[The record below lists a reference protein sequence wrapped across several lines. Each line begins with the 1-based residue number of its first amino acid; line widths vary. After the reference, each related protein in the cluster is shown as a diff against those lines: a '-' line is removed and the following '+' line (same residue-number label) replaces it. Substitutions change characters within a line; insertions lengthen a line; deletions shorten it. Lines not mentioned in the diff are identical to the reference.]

1 MLIAQRIEEALKKVF
16 QESSIDI
23 VNDSEA
29 HRGHAGYTDGETHFK
44 VSIKSSKF
52 SGMSRLQKHRCVHEA
67 LGPKLLNEIHA
78 LELQL
83 TDD

>member
-1 MLIAQRIEEALKKVF
+1 MF

-29 HRGHAGYTDGETHFK
+29 HREHAGYTDGETHFK

-52 SGMSRLQKHRCVHEA
+52 SECHVFRSIDAFMT
-67 LGPKLLNEIHA
+67 LGPNF
-78 LELQL
+78 
-83 TDD
+83 